1 MKNKIS
7 TRIMSAILIMVMIPS
22 LGGCGSDN
30 NVETVNKANQ
40 VNKDKIAVMEPMEL
54 EEVYSYSFDF
64 IGGADVMP
72 IGGYYGP
79 IPSTSS
85 TNGIAMPNYITDEIF
100 EAIAGC
106 GVNVIVRSEV
116 DYNLTPENVIKS
128 LELGEKYGVGVT
140 VWDRGLTYKEENGD
154 TLSTMDARLQK
165 YCNYPSFVGIYAVD
179 EPNTAY
185 YSMGGSSGMISSY
198 APRINALAE
207 LDVWT
212 FGNLLP
218 CARSKKEQYTQYVE
232 EWLSTCNMKM
242 LMWDRYVHDE
252 GVSVA
257 NYFYNMSFCREKA
270 EEYKIPFWPF
280 VQAGT
285 HWESS
290 GKDVTEYYPDEG
302 QVLWNVN
309 TCLAYGAKGIA
320 WFPLLQPRSFSRAA
334 SKAYDFER
342 NGLIGAAGNKNRWWY
357 YAQVANRQIAAID
370 EVLMNS
376 VSKGVIVTSEKA
388 KEDNVESSCIMKGTS
403 WRELTNVTGDAMV
416 GCFNYKGKSAFYV
429 VNYDMEY
436 AQHINLEF
444 GDNYRFTVIQ
454 DAETSKCQ
462 GNMLKLTMKPGEGA
476 LVVME

>member
-7 TRIMSAILIMVMIPS
+7 TRIMSAILIIVTILS
-22 LGGCGSDN
+22 LCGCGSDKTVD
-30 NVETVNKANQ
+30 NVNQ
-40 VNKDKIAVMEPMEL
+40 VDQDDIAVMEPMEL

-64 IGGADVMP
+64 IGGKDVMP

-79 IPSTSS
+79 VPSTSS
-85 TNGIAMPNYITDEIF
+85 TNGIAMPDYVTDEIF

-106 GVNVIVRSEV
+106 GVNLITRSEV
-116 DYNLTPENVIKS
+116 DYNTAPEIVLKS
-128 LELGEKYGVGVT
+128 LELGEKYGVAVT
-140 VWDRGLTYKEENGD
+140 VWDRGLSIKEGYS
-154 TLSTMDARLQK
+154 LSEIDARLQE
-165 YCNYPSFVGIYAVD
+165 YCNYPAFAGLHAVD

-185 YSMGGSSGMISSY
+185 YTMGGSSGMISSY
-198 APRINALAE
+198 KHRINALAE

-212 FGNLLP
+212 YGNLLP
-218 CARSKKEQYTQYVE
+218 CARDKKEQYAQYVE
-232 EWLSTCNMKM
+232 EWLSTCNVKM

-252 GVSVA
+252 GVSVT
-257 NYFYNMSFCREKA
+257 NYFYNLSFCREKA

-280 VQAGT
+280 VQAGS
-285 HWESS
+285 HWETAR

-320 WFPLLQPRSFSRAA
+320 WFPLIQPRSFTQAK
-334 SKAYDFER
+334 SKPYDFER

-370 EVLMNS
+370 EVLMNA
-376 VSKGVIVTSEKA
+376 VSKGVIITSKQA
-388 KEDNVESSCIMKGTS
+388 KEDNAESSCIMKGTS
-403 WRELTNVTGDAMV
+403 WRELANVTGDAMV

-436 AQHINLEF
+436 SQHINLQF

-462 GNMLKLTMKPGEGA
+462 GNMLKLTMKPGEGV